1 MKWSVQGRR
10 LAVIVGLVIIAAAVV
25 GPGARWLTPKIQ
37 NVEALAGF
45 VATLAEVLSGVL
57 GFTISAVAIVVQLS
71 AERFSPKV
79 TELFLRERTNWLTIL
94 FLIIANLISV
104 WTTLAFAFDP
114 IPFGLLVI
122 NLLLGSMAFI
132 ILIPYFIFVLDFLQ
146 PSSIIQN
153 LERQV
158 RQGMLQRFDSSESL
172 PQITKAHRLCLSAL
186 GEFRSIA
193 ISAIQQRDQAII
205 LGCLESLRDLAIFY
219 GSYKSQLPDLWFH
232 LTPPVYKDSEF
243 ISVDATKL
251 REIEAQKIWLEVK
264 IFRQYQG
271 VLTNSLLVSAET
283 CTLVG
288 ICTREIGEQSLDLGH
303 IHIVHLTVKFF
314 NTYLR
319 LVINHRDIRAGYNI
333 IKQYRLLAEQALLR
347 GFDDTALEI
356 GQHFRYYSII
366 AYKANL
372 FFLCETFAYDLGHLV
387 QTSSNLGDEV
397 HRNLLD
403 IFLKIDQDPESE
415 QQEHSSRGVRKSQV
429 KLAAYYLSRG
439 ERHLADLIFQ
449 DMHYEPYSRVQIICE
464 ELLSTTEDFWEFTD
478 RGESFYYLEP
488 ELHPYVQE
496 FFSWFSPPSIP
507 SPESLH
513 SPPGQ

>member
-1 MKWSVQGRR
+1 MKASVWGQR
-10 LAVIVGLVIIAAAVV
+10 LAVYGGLVVIALGVV
-25 GPGARWLTPKIQ
+25 GPGARWITPKIQ
-37 NVEALAGF
+37 NLEALAGF
-45 VATLAEVLSGVL
+45 VATLAEVLAGVL

-94 FLIIANLISV
+94 FLILANLISV

-114 IPFGLLVI
+114 MPFALLVI

-146 PSSIIQN
+146 PNSIIQS
-153 LERQV
+153 LQQQV
-158 RQGMLQRFDSSESL
+158 QRGIKQRFDAKSE
-172 PQITKAHRLCLSAL
+172 PAKITQAHASCLSAL

-205 LGCLESLRDLAIFY
+205 LGCLESLRDLALFY
-219 GSYKSQLPDLWFH
+219 GLYKTQLPEAWFR
-232 LTPPVYKDSEF
+232 LTPPIYKDPEF
-243 ISVDATKL
+243 ISVDAMKL
-251 REIEAQKIWLEVK
+251 REIEAQHIWLEVK

-271 VLTNSLLVSAET
+271 ILTNSLLVSAET

-288 ICTREIGEQSLDLGH
+288 ICTREIGEQALDLGH
-303 IHIVHLTVKFF
+303 LPVIHLTVKFF

-319 LVINHRDIRAGYNI
+319 LIINQRDIRAGYNI
-333 IKQYRLLAEQALLR
+333 IKQYRLLAEEALLR
-347 GFDDTALEI
+347 GYDDTAIEI
-356 GQHFRYYSII
+356 AQHFRYYSVI

-372 FFLCETFAYDLGHLV
+372 YFLCETFAYDLGHLV
-387 QTSSNLGDEV
+387 QTCSNLGEQV
-397 HRNLLD
+397 HRQLLD

-415 QQEHSSRGVRKSQV
+415 QQEQSSRGVRKSQV

-439 ERHLADLIFQ
+439 DKELARFIFQ
-449 DMHYEPYSRVQIICE
+449 DMHQEPYSRIQVICE
-464 ELLSTTEDFWEFTD
+464 ELLATAEDFWEFTD

-488 ELHPYVQE
+488 ALHPYVRE
-496 FFSWFSPPSIP
+496 FFSWFAPPAIP
-507 SPESLH
+507 T
-513 SPPGQ
+513 PG

>member
-1 MKWSVQGRR
+1 MKWSVLSRR
-10 LAVIVGLVIIAAAVV
+10 VAVFVGLVVISLWVV
-25 GPGARWLTPKIQ
+25 GPGARWIMPKIQ
-37 NVEALAGF
+37 TTEALAGF
-45 VATLAEVLSGVL
+45 VATLAEVLAGVL

-79 TELFLRERTNWLTIL
+79 TELFLRERTNLLTIL

-104 WTTLAFAFDP
+104 WTTLAFAFHP
-114 IPFGLLVI
+114 IPLALVVI
-122 NLLLGSMAFI
+122 NLILGSMAFI

-146 PSSIIQN
+146 PNSIIQS

-158 RQGMLQRFDSSESL
+158 QQGIMQRFEPSESL
-172 PQITKAHRLCLSAL
+172 MHIQQVHRICLSAL

-205 LGCLESLRDLAIFY
+205 LGCLESLRNLAVFY
-219 GSYKSQLPDLWFH
+219 GEYKSQLPELWFR

-243 ISVDATKL
+243 VSVDAMKL

-271 VLTNSLLVSAET
+271 ILTNSLLVSAET

-288 ICTREIGEQSLDLGH
+288 IYTREIGEQALDLGH
-303 IHIVHLTVKFF
+303 THIIHLTVKFF

-319 LVINHRDIRAGYNI
+319 LVINQRDIRAGYNI
-333 IKQYRLLAEQALLR
+333 IKQYRLLAEEALLQ
-347 GFDDTALEI
+347 GFDETALEI
-356 GQHFRYYSII
+356 GHHFRYYSII

-372 FFLCETFAYDLGHLV
+372 YFLCETFAYDLGHLV
-387 QTSSNLGDEV
+387 QTCSNLGDEV

-403 IFLKIDQDPESE
+403 IFLKIDHDPESE
-415 QQEHSSRGVRKSQV
+415 QQEQSSRGVRKSQV

-439 ERHLADLIFQ
+439 DRELADLIFQ
-449 DMHYEPYSRVQIICE
+449 DMHHEPYTRVQIICE

-488 ELHPYVQE
+488 ELRPYVQE
-496 FFSWFSPPSIP
+496 FFSWFAQPSIN
-507 SPESLH
+507 SGSGII
-513 SPPGQ
+513 S

>member
-1 MKWSVQGRR
+1 M
-10 LAVIVGLVIIAAAVV
+10 AVVVGLVVIALWVV
-25 GPGARWLTPKIQ
+25 GPGARWITPKIQ

-45 VATLAEVLSGVL
+45 VATLAEVLAGVL

-94 FLIIANLISV
+94 FLILANLISV
-104 WTTLAFAFDP
+104 WTTLAFVFDP
-114 IPFGLLVI
+114 IPLALVVI

-146 PSSIIQN
+146 PNSIIQS

-158 RQGMLQRFDSSESL
+158 QRGITQRFESSESL
-172 PQITKAHRLCLSAL
+172 VKMSHVHHNCLSAL

-193 ISAIQQRDQAII
+193 ISAIHQRDQAII
-205 LGCLESLRDLAIFY
+205 LGCLESLRDLALFY
-219 GSYKSQLPDLWFH
+219 GEYKSQLPEPWFR

-243 ISVDATKL
+243 ISVDASKL
-251 REIEAQKIWLEVK
+251 REIEAQKIWVEVK

-271 VLTNSLLVSAET
+271 IFNSSLLVSAET

-288 ICTREIGEQSLDLGH
+288 ICTREIGEQALDLGNTY
-303 IHIVHLTVKFF
+303 IIHLTVKFF

-319 LVINHRDIRAGYNI
+319 LVINQRDIRAGYNI
-333 IKQYRLLAEQALLR
+333 IKQYRLLAEQALLQ
-347 GFDDTALEI
+347 GFDETALEI

-366 AYKANL
+366 AYKTGL
-372 FFLCETFAYDLGHLV
+372 YFLCETFAYDLGHLV
-387 QTSSNLGDEV
+387 QTCSNLGDEV

-415 QQEHSSRGVRKSQV
+415 QQEQSSRGVRKSQV

-439 ERHLADLIFQ
+439 DQFLAELIFH
-449 DMHYEPYSRVQIICE
+449 DMQQEPYARVQIICD
-464 ELLSTTEDFWEFTD
+464 ELLATTEDFWEFTD

-496 FFSWFSPPSIP
+496 FFSWFSRPSIP
-507 SPESLH
+507 A
-513 SPPGQ
+513 GG

>member
-1 MKWSVQGRR
+1 MKWSVLSQRV
-10 LAVIVGLVIIAAAVV
+10 AVAVGLVIIALWVV
-25 GPGARWLTPKIQ
+25 GPGARWVTPRIQ
-37 NVEALAGF
+37 DVDALAGF
-45 VATLAEVLSGVL
+45 VSTLAEVLAGVL

-79 TELFLRERTNWLTIL
+79 TELFLRERTNLLTIL

-114 IPFGLLVI
+114 IPFGLVVI

-146 PSSIIQN
+146 PSSIIQS

-158 RQGMLQRFDSSESL
+158 QQGIQQRFNPAESL
-172 PQITKAHRLCLSAL
+172 TQITEAHRSCISAL

-219 GSYKSQLPDLWFH
+219 GDYKSQLPAIWFR

-243 ISVDATKL
+243 ISVDAMKL

-271 VLTNSLLVSAET
+271 ILTNSLLVSAET

-288 ICTREIGEQSLDLGH
+288 ICTREIGEQALDLGH
-303 IHIVHLTVKFF
+303 GHIIHLTVKFF

-319 LVINHRDIRAGYNI
+319 LVVNQRDIRAGYNI
-333 IKQYRLLAEQALLR
+333 IKQYRLLAEQSLLQ
-347 GFDDTALEI
+347 GFDATALEI

-366 AYKANL
+366 AYKASL

-387 QTSSNLGDEV
+387 QTCSNLGDEV
-397 HRNLLD
+397 HRSLLD

-415 QQEHSSRGVRKSQV
+415 QQEQSSRGVRKSQV

-439 ERHLADLIFQ
+439 DKYLADLIFH
-449 DMHYEPYSRVQIICE
+449 DMHHEPYTRVQIICE
-464 ELLSTTEDFWEFTD
+464 ELLSTGEDFWEFTD

-488 ELHPYVQE
+488 ELRPYVQE
-496 FFSWFSPPSIP
+496 FFSWFYPPSVP
-507 SPESLH
+507 A
-513 SPPGQ
+513 PG

>member
-1 MKWSVQGRR
+1 MKGSVLGQR
-10 LAVIVGLVIIAAAVV
+10 LAVVVGLVVIALWIV
-25 GPGARWLTPKIQ
+25 GPGARWVTPKIQ
-37 NVEALAGF
+37 DVEALAGF
-45 VATLAEVLSGVL
+45 VATLAEVLAGVL

-79 TELFLRERTNWLTIL
+79 TELFLRERTNLLTIL

-114 IPFGLLVI
+114 IPFALVVI

-146 PSSIIQN
+146 PNSIIQS

-158 RQGMLQRFDSSESL
+158 QRAIIQQFESSESL
-172 PQITKAHRLCLSAL
+172 MRISQVHCSCLSAL

-193 ISAIQQRDQAII
+193 ISAIHQRDQAII
-205 LGCLESLRDLAIFY
+205 LGCLESLRDLAVFY
-219 GSYKSQLPDLWFH
+219 GEYKSRLPEPWFR

-243 ISVDATKL
+243 ISVDASKL

-271 VLTNSLLVSAET
+271 ILTNSLLISAET
-283 CTLVG
+283 CTLIG
-288 ICTREIGEQSLDLGH
+288 ICTREIGEQALDLGH
-303 IHIVHLTVKFF
+303 RYIIHLTVKFF

-319 LVINHRDIRAGYNI
+319 LVMNQRDIRAGYNI
-333 IKQYRLLAEQALLR
+333 IKQYRLLAEQALLQ

-366 AYKANL
+366 AYKASL

-387 QTSSNLGDEV
+387 QTCSNLGDEV

-415 QQEHSSRGVRKSQV
+415 QQEQSSRGVRKSQV

-439 ERHLADLIFQ
+439 DKSLADLIFH
-449 DMHYEPYSRVQIICE
+449 DMQQEPYARVQIICE
-464 ELLSTTEDFWEFTD
+464 ELLSTLEDFWEFTD
-478 RGESFYYLEP
+478 RGESFYYMEP
-488 ELHPYVQE
+488 ELHPYVRE

-507 SPESLH
+507 A
-513 SPPGQ
+513 PG